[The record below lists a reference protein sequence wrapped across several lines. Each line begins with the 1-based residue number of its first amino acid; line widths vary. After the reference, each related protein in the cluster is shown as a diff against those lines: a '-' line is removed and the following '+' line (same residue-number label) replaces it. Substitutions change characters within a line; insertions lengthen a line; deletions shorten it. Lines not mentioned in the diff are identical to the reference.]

1 MDSLKELA
9 ELTWKKIWVDV
20 FAENDFLIKTVG
32 TTLWGLL
39 CFILVNSLLLV
50 PDLIVS
56 QNWLHKYKIQE
67 KKNNKVSKSLLI
79 FCS

>member
-39 CFILVNSLLLV
+39 CFILVNSLLLI

-67 KKNNKVSKSLLI
+67 KKNNKVS
-79 FCS
+79 